1 VVILR
6 HRNGAGKRQECG
18 FPFLT
23 MLVLAAA
30 IGIETVVP
38 VLVHAETTFIPSA
51 TVSGRYD
58 TNVWFTPQEFLPP
71 GTRLDDFATS
81 VGGYGQLL
89 YRERDIEASLTGGV
103 DYNAFVY
110 NPGLNFITTRLDG
123 KAKLDGWIQRLAKG
137 AQLRVA
143 ESFRYTPETPAFLTG
158 VKAGVVEDPFL
169 RGIQQFR
176 ANTFANVTS
185 VNASLPLFRD
195 LWLDGRYAFALTRFG
210 SVLAAGATG
219 AAFFDTTMHTWSA
232 GPRYRLTRQDNLSV
246 LYQQSMV
253 TQTRSSDTGAPDLDF
268 TTHSL
273 SGSYDRDME
282 DWTAGVTGGVTVIDP
297 PRQGYPTGTIR
308 LSTNPERVT
317 AVRLDLSR
325 KASPSLFFVAGALIS
340 NVGTL
345 AVSHKLS
352 RLLSLQGTLAYGYNE
367 TVPDRTVKFTSI
379 TANAGVNYKLTKTVS
394 VDLYYSYND
403 FKTEQ
408 PGSTIA
414 VLRNVVGFSLTAEWK

>member
-1 VVILR
+1 
-6 HRNGAGKRQECG
+6 
-18 FPFLT
+18 
-23 MLVLAAA
+23 MLVLAAS
-30 IGIETVVP
+30 IGIETFTPVV
-38 VLVHAETTFIPSA
+38 VHAETTFIPSA

-81 VGGYGQLL
+81 VGGNGQLL
-89 YRERDIEASLTGGV
+89 YRERDIEASLSGGV
-103 DYNAFVY
+103 DFNAFVY
-110 NPGLNFITTRLDG
+110 NHGLNFITTRLDG

-143 ESFRYTPETPAFLTG
+143 ESFRYTPETPAFFTG

-176 ANTFANVTS
+176 ANTFSNTTSANLS
-185 VNASLPLFRD
+185 YPLFRD
-195 LWLDGRYAFALTRFG
+195 LYVDGRYAFSMYRVG

-219 AAFFDTTMHTWSA
+219 AAFFDTTIHTWSA
-232 GPRYRLTRQDNLSV
+232 GPRYRLTRQDNFSL
-246 LYQQSMV
+246 LYQQSRIN
-253 TQTRSSDTGAPDLDF
+253 QTRSSDAGAPDLDF
-268 TTHSL
+268 TTHSVSL
-273 SGSYDRDME
+273 QYDKEMD
-282 DWTAGVTGGVTVIDP
+282 DWTASLIGGSTVIDP
-297 PRQGYPTGTIR
+297 PNKAYPTGTIR

-325 KASPSLFFVAGALIS
+325 KAAPSLFFVAGALIS

-352 RLLSLQGTLAYGYNE
+352 RLLSLQGTVAYGYNE
-367 TVPDRTVKFTSI
+367 TVPDRTVKFTSF
-379 TANAGVNYKLTKTVS
+379 TANAGLNYKLTKFMS
-394 VDLYYSYND
+394 MDLYYSYND

-414 VLRNVVGFSLTAEWK
+414 VLRNVVGFALTAEWK